1 MSWKTTVKIDPCG
14 PLLTPGRKVDVAE
27 LPGLCPR
34 GGADPAHNWGPH
46 APVPQP
52 LVLETGGSTRTWAGS
67 ASVWKLVHGVLDSHL
82 VVTRLCPHLSTE
94 SPRASFRGD
103 TAGLLEMPLSC

>member
-34 GGADPAHNWGPH
+34 GGADPAHNRGPH
-46 APVPQP
+46 TPVPQP
-52 LVLETGGSTRTWAGS
+52 VVLET
-67 ASVWKLVHGVLDSHL
+67 
-82 VVTRLCPHLSTE
+82 
-94 SPRASFRGD
+94 
-103 TAGLLEMPLSC
+103 